1 MSPLS
6 PPPKYGGDFFL
17 NKALHGGTKFF
28 EEVYRGMFN
37 TGTNDQINEGEG
49 SKSFTNPFSSNL
61 STVNLKIFPSHGGR
75 QT

>member
-1 MSPLS
+1 M
-6 PPPKYGGDFFL
+6 GGDFFL
-17 NKALHGGTKFF
+17 NKALHAGAKFF
-28 EEVYRGMFN
+28 EEVCRGMFN

-61 STVNLKIFPSHGGR
+61 NTVNLKIFPSHGGR